1 MSTFN
6 DLINL
11 NELDQKILCK
21 EAIENLTPRLQ
32 LIAIRRF
39 YQNQSLNSIADE
51 LGVTYARAY
60 QLERKLLHT
69 IRHYLKAE
77 WM

>member
-11 NELDQKILCK
+11 NELDQKVLCK
-21 EAIENLTPRLQ
+21 DIIENLNPRLQ

-39 YQNQSLNSIADE
+39 YQNQSLSSIAEE
-51 LGVTYARAY
+51 LGISNARAY

-69 IRHYLKAE
+69 IRWYLKVQR
-77 WM
+77 M